1 MTDKR
6 EEDIVVRLLH
16 TADWHLGKRFPSFSE
31 DQNRRLMQARLAVL
45 DHIVAAA
52 ERYSVDAVLCAGDL
66 FDDPVPHRQWWEQV
80 AQRWSR
86 SSWNERPVFLLPGN
100 HDPMVAE
107 SVWNN
112 RTFRDMLPSWVHVV
126 DRPDF
131 EFRLSED
138 AVLYAVPCLSK
149 AGQRDPTDS
158 IPERQ
163 PGDERVRIGM
173 VHGSTFDMKDCQ
185 VNFPISKDAAV
196 RRGLDYLAL
205 GDTHGFRYVPPD
217 RLHPPTIYPGAPEPT
232 AFDEVDPGNVAIVM
246 INRQRRA
253 KVERHRVA
261 YWIWEERHV
270 ESLREL
276 EELAA
281 RTDLTS
287 RVLRL
292 RVTMKLSASELERA
306 ESLLQDL
313 EGSEAR
319 PARVG
324 LLKLDRHGLELETS
338 RIEED
343 CSDLPEVLQSVVRR
357 LKAEADNPA
366 KRRVAQ
372 RALHHLYRTA
382 KGTV

>member
-1 MTDKR
+1 MTLQG
-6 EEDIVVRLLH
+6 EEDIVLRLLH

-45 DHIVAAA
+45 DRIVAEA
-52 ERYSVDAVLCAGDL
+52 ERFSVNAVLCSGDL
-66 FDDPVPHRQWWEQV
+66 FDDPVPRKEWWEPV
-80 AQRWSR
+80 AQLWTRLRWT
-86 SSWNERPVFLLPGN
+86 NRPVFLLPGN
-100 HDPMVAE
+100 HDPMLAE

-112 RTFRDMLPSWVHVV
+112 RAFRELLPSWVHVV
-126 DRPDF
+126 DRPNF
-131 EFRLSED
+131 EFQLSDE
-138 AVLYAVPCLSK
+138 AVLYAVPCSSK

-163 PGDERVRIGM
+163 PGDERIRIGM

-185 VNFPISKDAAV
+185 VNFPISKDAAL

-232 AFDEVDPGNVAIVM
+232 AFDEVDPGYVAVVR

-253 KVERHRVA
+253 QVERRRVA
-261 YWIWEERHV
+261 YWTWEDRQV
-270 ESLREL
+270 QSLREL

-281 RTDLTS
+281 RTDLTD

-292 RVTMKLSASELERA
+292 RVSMKVSAKELERA
-306 ESLLQDL
+306 ESLLVDL
-313 EGSEAR
+313 GGSESR
-319 PARVG
+319 PGRVG
-324 LLKLDRHGLELETS
+324 LLALDRHGLELETS

-343 CSDLPEVLQSVVRR
+343 CADLPEVLQSVVRR
-357 LKAEADNPA
+357 LKLEAEKPDR
-366 KRRVAQ
+366 RRVAQ

-382 KGTV
+382 KGGA

>member
-1 MTDKR
+1 MTAEG

-31 DQNRRLMQARLAVL
+31 DENKRLMQSRLAVL
-45 DHIVAAA
+45 DRIVSEA

-66 FDDPVPHRQWWEQV
+66 FDDPVPRREWWEQL
-80 AQRWSR
+80 AKRWAR
-86 SSWNERPVFLLPGN
+86 LSWTKRPVFLLPGN
-100 HDPMVAE
+100 HDPMLAE
-107 SVWNN
+107 SVWKNPA
-112 RTFRDMLPSWVHVV
+112 FRDLLPSWVHVV

-131 EFRLSED
+131 EYRLSDE
-138 AVLYAVPCLSK
+138 AVLYAVPCLSR
-149 AGQRDPTDS
+149 AGQRDPTES

-163 PGDERVRIGM
+163 AGDERIRIGM

-232 AFDEVDPGNVAIVM
+232 AFDEVDPGNVAVVM

-253 KVERHRVA
+253 KVERRRVA
-261 YWIWEERHV
+261 YWTWEDRQV
-270 ESLREL
+270 ASLREL

-281 RTDLTS
+281 RTDLTD
-287 RVLRL
+287 RVMRL
-292 RVTMKLSASELERA
+292 RVAMKVSARELERA

-313 EGSEAR
+313 EGSESR

-324 LLKLDRHGLELETS
+324 LLRLDRHGLELETS

-343 CSDLPEVLQSVVRR
+343 CSELPEVLQSVVRR
-357 LKAEADNPA
+357 LKAEAEKPG
-366 KRRVAQ
+366 RQRVAQ

-382 KGTV
+382 KGGV

>member
-1 MTDKR
+1 MTDQG
-6 EEDIVVRLLH
+6 EEDIVLRLLH

-31 DQNRRLMQARLAVL
+31 QQNTRLTQARLAVL
-45 DHIVAAA
+45 DRIIATA
-52 ERYSVDAVLCAGDL
+52 ERYEVHAVLCAGDL
-66 FDDPVPHRQWWEQV
+66 FDDPVPRRDWWEQL
-80 AQRWSR
+80 AQRWAR
-86 SSWNERPVFLLPGN
+86 LSWKNRPVFLLPGN
-100 HDPMVAE
+100 HDPLVAE

-112 RTFRDMLPSWVHVV
+112 GSFRDLLPDWVHVV
-126 DRPDF
+126 DRPGF
-131 EFRLSED
+131 EFPLSND
-138 AVLYAVPCLSK
+138 AVLYAVPCISR
-149 AGQRDPTDS
+149 AGQRDPTES

-163 PGDERVRIGM
+163 PGDERIRIGM

-232 AFDEVDPGNVAIVM
+232 AFDEIDPGNVAVVL

-253 KVERHRVA
+253 RIERHRVA
-261 YWIWEERHV
+261 YWTWEDRQIGT
-270 ESLREL
+270 LREL

-281 RTDLTS
+281 RTDLTD

-292 RVTMKLSASELERA
+292 RVAMRLSARELERA

-313 EGSEAR
+313 GGSESR
-319 PARVG
+319 PGRVG
-324 LLKLDRHGLELETS
+324 LMTLDRHALELETS

-343 CSDLPEVLQSVVRR
+343 CAELPDVLRSVVAH
-357 LKAEADNPA
+357 LKAEAEKPGQ
-366 KRRVAQ
+366 RRVAQ
-372 RALHHLYRTA
+372 RALHQLYRAA
-382 KGTV
+382 KGSV

>member
-1 MTDKR
+1 MTDTG

-45 DHIVAAA
+45 DRIVAAA

-66 FDDPVPHRQWWEQV
+66 FDEPVPRREWWEQV
-80 AQRWSR
+80 AQRWAR
-86 SSWNERPVFLLPGN
+86 LSWTNRPVFLLPGN

-112 RTFRDMLPSWVHVV
+112 RAFRDLLPSWVHVV

-131 EFRLSED
+131 EFRLSDE
-138 AVLYAVPCLSK
+138 AVLYAVPCLSR

-163 PGDERVRIGM
+163 PGDERIRIGM

-232 AFDEVDPGNVAIVM
+232 AFDEVDPGNVALVM

-253 KVERHRVA
+253 KVERQRVA
-261 YWIWEERHV
+261 YWTWEDRQV
-270 ESLREL
+270 GTLREL

-281 RTDLTS
+281 RTDLTD

-292 RVTMKLSASELERA
+292 RVAMKVSASELARA

-313 EGSEAR
+313 GGSESR
-319 PARVG
+319 PGRVG
-324 LLKLDRHGLELETS
+324 LMTLDRHGLELETS

-357 LKAEADNPA
+357 LKAEAEKPGG
-366 KRRVAQ
+366 RRVAQ

-382 KGTV
+382 KGGA

>member
-1 MTDKR
+1 MTDNG

-31 DQNRRLMQARLAVL
+31 DQNRRLMQSRLAVL
-45 DHIVAAA
+45 DHIVSAA

-66 FDDPVPHRQWWEQV
+66 FDEPVPRREWWEQV
-80 AQRWSR
+80 AQRWAR
-86 SSWNERPVFLLPGN
+86 SGWTNRPVFLLPGN

-112 RTFRDMLPSWVHVV
+112 RAFRDLLPSWVHVV

-131 EFRLSED
+131 EFRLSDD
-138 AVLYAVPCLSK
+138 AVLYAVPCLSR

-232 AFDEVDPGNVAIVM
+232 SFDEVDPGNVAIVM

-261 YWIWEERHV
+261 YWTWEERHV
-270 ESLREL
+270 ENLREL

-281 RTDLTS
+281 RTDLTN

-292 RVTMKLSASELERA
+292 RVTMKVSSSELDRA

-313 EGSEAR
+313 GGSDAR

-324 LLKLDRHGLELETS
+324 LLALDRHGLELETS
-338 RIEED
+338 RVEES
-343 CSDLPEVLQSVVRR
+343 CLELPEVLQSVVRR
-357 LKAEADNPA
+357 LIAESEKPDR
-366 KRRVAQ
+366 RRVAQ
-372 RALHHLYRTA
+372 RALHHLIRTA
-382 KGTV
+382 KGSV